1 MISNVDKNII
11 MIKDIPSNM
20 IEEAIFILKENVSDK
35 MIDAKIELAKSESEL
50 FLQNYIDEE
59 ISDSLQKKFEEDK
72 KIQNKNKK
80 KTNGIIAA
88 VLAII
93 FSVFVNKL

>member
-50 FLQNYIDEE
+50 FLQNYIDDEL
-59 ISDSLQKKFEEDK
+59 SDSLQRKVDFENK
-72 KIQNKNKK
+72 NKNKK
-80 KTNGIIAA
+80 KSQKIMALI
-88 VLAII
+88 LAII
-93 FSVFVNKL
+93 FSFIVSKL

>member
-59 ISDSLQKKFEEDK
+59 IGDSLQKKFEEDK
-72 KIQNKNKK
+72 QKQNKK
-80 KTNGIIAA
+80 KANGIIAA
-88 VLAII
+88 VLAIV
-93 FSVFVNKL
+93 FSIFVNKL

>member
-50 FLQNYIDEE
+50 FLQNYIDDE
-59 ISDSLQKKFEEDK
+59 ISDSLQRKVEFENK
-72 KIQNKNKK
+72 NKNKK
-80 KTNGIIAA
+80 KSQKIMALI
-88 VLAII
+88 LAII
-93 FSVFVNKL
+93 FSFIVSKL

>member
-50 FLQNYIDEE
+50 FLQNYIDDE
-59 ISDSLQKKFEEDK
+59 ISNSLKQKVKSENDK
-72 KIQNKNKK
+72 KQKRKK
-80 KTNGIIAA
+80 VICV

-93 FSVFVNKL
+93 FSLLVNMKI

>member
-59 ISDSLQKKFEEDK
+59 ISDSLQKKVQEDK
-72 KIQNKNKK
+72 KTQNKK

-88 VLAII
+88 VLAIV
-93 FSVFVNKL
+93 FSIFVNKL

>member
-20 IEEAIFILKENVSDK
+20 IEEAIFILKENVSEN
-35 MIDAKIELAKSESEL
+35 MIDTKIELAKSESEL
-50 FLQNYIDEE
+50 LLQGYIDNELCN
-59 ISDSLQKKFEEDK
+59 SLKKKVEEDK
-72 KIQNKNKK
+72 RMQKK
-80 KTNGIIAA
+80 KKSNVIIAT

-93 FSVFVNKL
+93 FSVFMNKL

>member
-35 MIDAKIELAKSESEL
+35 MVDAKIELAKSESEL

-59 ISDSLQKKFEEDK
+59 ISDSLQKKVQEDK
-72 KIQNKNKK
+72 KTKNKR

-88 VLAII
+88 VLAIV
-93 FSVFVNKL
+93 FSILVNKI

>member
-35 MIDAKIELAKSESEL
+35 MIEAKIELARSESEL
-50 FLQNYIDEE
+50 ILQNYIDGELVE
-59 ISDSLQKKFEEDK
+59 NLQNKVDKENEKERKQKK
-72 KIQNKNKK
+72 
-80 KTNGIIAA
+80 IIAIIMA
-88 VLAII
+88 LI
-93 FSVFVNKL
+93 FSFVVSKL